1 MGKKV
6 SYDFEDIDGSY
17 VETNRSVRY
26 RIGNRFHLCDIID
39 IRILEK
45 GTEKL
50 GELDG
55 VEYYIASPVTF
66 AVRGASTTR
75 WATRSSTCPSSRA
88 SIWAAMGDE

>member
-6 SYDFEDIDGSY
+6 SYGFEDVDGSY

-26 RIGNRFHLCDIID
+26 RIGNRFHLGDIAD

-50 GELDG
+50 GKLDG
-55 VEYYIASPVTF
+55 TEYYIASPVTF
-66 AVRGASTTR
+66 DVRGRVYYTL
-75 WATRSSTCPSSRA
+75 
-88 SIWAAMGDE
+88 GDTLFYMPELESVYLGGEQ

>member
-1 MGKKV
+1 MRKQV

-26 RIGNRFHLCDIID
+26 RIGNRFHLCDITD

-66 AVRGASTTR
+66 AVRGRVYFTLGNSLVYM
-75 WATRSSTCPSSRA
+75 PGLEEVYLG
-88 SIWAAMGDE
+88 GDGR

>member
-1 MGKKV
+1 MKKQV
-6 SYDFEDIDGSY
+6 SYGFEDVDGSY

-26 RIGNRFHLCDIID
+26 RIGNRFHLGDITD

-55 VEYYIASPVTF
+55 TEYYIASPVTF
-66 AVRGASTTR
+66 ALYERVYFTLGNSLVYM
-75 WATRSSTCPSSRA
+75 PGLEEVYLG
-88 SIWAAMGDE
+88 GDGR

>member
-1 MGKKV
+1 MSKQV
-6 SYDFEDIDGSY
+6 SYDFEDVDGSY

-26 RIGNRFHLCDIID
+26 RIGNRFHLCDITD

-66 AVRGASTTR
+66 DLYGRVYFTLGNSLVYM
-75 WATRSSTCPSSRA
+75 PGLEEVYLG
-88 SIWAAMGDE
+88 GDGR